1 VSPQDVAREW
11 SCEVICAALVP
22 HFTIKPLVEGE
33 PVSEY
38 FERVFSI
45 LALAIEEVIM
55 YGF

>member
-1 VSPQDVAREW
+1 MSPQDVAREW